1 MMSCPSKTSN
11 AKNRIQK
18 LLMMILRF
26 ATPLSLFLCF
36 GNFTLEEVAEK
47 KSKEEGEN
55 ALHQNFTFFC
65 TTLLIMI
72 QRFAL

>member
-1 MMSCPSKTSN
+1 
-11 AKNRIQK
+11 
-18 LLMMILRF
+18 MILRF